1 MGVLAVYG
9 YTLPEVTGEHSSKL
23 NQIIQDVYLIIN

>member
-9 YTLPEVTGEHSSKL
+9 YGVPAVTGEHSSQL
-23 NQIIQDVYLIIN
+23 NKIIQDVYFIID